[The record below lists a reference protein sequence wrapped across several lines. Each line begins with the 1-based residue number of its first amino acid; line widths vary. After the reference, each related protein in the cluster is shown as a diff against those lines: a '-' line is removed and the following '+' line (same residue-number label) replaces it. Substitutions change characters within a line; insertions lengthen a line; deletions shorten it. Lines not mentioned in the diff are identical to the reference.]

1 MNHSA
6 QHNQG
11 SRFWMTAH
19 RTVLAAAL
27 VTALGGCAW
36 FGSSKVA
43 KPADLGPNVVNLPVR
58 QAWQLSVPA
67 GRDASIKAQ
76 VQGDNVIVASA
87 DGTVVSVNAANGR
100 ENWRGQAGKRLQTGV
115 GADGRHAAVVTTG
128 NELVVLEAGNKL
140 WSKTLSASAFTAP
153 LVAGGRVF
161 VLTADRSVT
170 AFDAQNGARL
180 WTQKREGEPLVL
192 RQQGVLMPYGNTL
205 LAGLSG
211 RLVALNP
218 DNGNIEWEAPLAAP
232 RGTNDVERLVDLVG
246 PASRVG
252 NAVCARAFQASVG
265 CVDANTGR
273 TAWAQTAK
281 GAVGIASDAEYV
293 FGTESNGVVQ
303 AWNLADGEKRWSVD
317 RFQHRKLTAPLVLG
331 RAVVMADESG
341 LVHMLSK
348 QDGSHLNRL
357 NTDGTGVAVAPVVAA
372 DTLVVVTRG
381 GGIYG
386 FRPD

>member
-1 MNHSA
+1 VNHSA
-6 QHNQG
+6 AHSQG
-11 SRFWMTAH
+11 SRFWMTAQ
-19 RTVLAAAL
+19 RTVVAAAM

-36 FGSSKVA
+36 FGSSSA
-43 KPADLGPNVVNLPVR
+43 PKPVDLGPNVVNLPVR
-58 QAWQLSVPA
+58 QAWKLSLPA
-67 GRDASIKAQ
+67 VKDVNIRAQ
-76 VQGDNVIVASA
+76 VQGDSVVVAAA
-87 DGTVVSVNAANGR
+87 DGTVVSVNAATGR
-100 ENWRGQAGKRLQTGV
+100 EDWRGQVGKTLQTGV
-115 GADGRHAAVVTTG
+115 GADGRLAAVVTTG
-128 NELVVLEAGNKL
+128 NELVVLDAGNKL

-161 VLTADRSVT
+161 VLAADRSVS
-170 AFDAQNGARL
+170 AFDAQSGAQL
-180 WTQKREGEPLVL
+180 WTQRREGEPLVL

-218 DNGNIEWEAPLAAP
+218 DTGNVEWEAPLASP

-265 CVDANTGR
+265 CVDANVGR

-293 FGTESNGVVQ
+293 FGTESNGIVQ
-303 AWNLADGEKRWSVD
+303 AWSLADGEKRWSVD

-331 RAVVMADESG
+331 RAVVTADESG

-348 QDGSHLNRL
+348 QDGGHLNRL
-357 NTDGTGVAVAPVVAA
+357 TTDGTGVAVAPVVAA

>member
-6 QHNQG
+6 QQHQG
-11 SRFWMTAH
+11 SRFWMTAQ

-27 VTALGGCAW
+27 ATALGGCAW
-36 FGSSKVA
+36 FGSSKA
-43 KPADLGPNVVNLPVR
+43 PKPADLGPNVVNLPVR
-58 QAWQLSVPA
+58 QAWQLSIPA
-67 GRDASIKAQ
+67 VKDANIRAQ
-76 VQGDNVIVASA
+76 VQGDNVVVASA

-100 ENWRGQAGKRLQTGV
+100 ENWRAQAGKGLQTGV
-115 GADGRHAAVVTTG
+115 GADGRMAAVVTTG
-128 NELVVLEAGNKL
+128 NELVMLDAGSKL

-161 VLTADRSVT
+161 VLTADRAVS
-170 AFDAQNGARL
+170 AFDAQNGTHL
-180 WTQKREGEPLVL
+180 WTQRRDGEPLVL

-211 RLVALNP
+211 RLVAFNP
-218 DNGNIEWEAPLAAP
+218 DNGNVQWEAPLASP

-246 PASRVG
+246 PGARVG
-252 NAVCARAFQASVG
+252 NVICARAFQSSVG
-265 CVDANTGR
+265 CVDANAGR
-273 TAWAQTAK
+273 TGWAQTAK
-281 GAVGIASDAEYV
+281 GAVGIAADAEYV
-293 FGTESNGVVQ
+293 FGAESNGIVQ
-303 AWNLADGEKRWSVD
+303 AWNMADGEKRWSVD

-331 RAVVMADESG
+331 RAVVTADESG
-341 LVHMLSK
+341 LVHLLSK
-348 QDGSHLNRL
+348 KDGSHLNRL
-357 NTDGTGVAVAPVVAA
+357 TTDSTGVAVAPVVAA

>member
-1 MNHSA
+1 MNHNA
-6 QHNQG
+6 QHNPG
-11 SRFWMTAH
+11 SRFWVTAQ

-36 FGSSKVA
+36 FGSGNTP

-58 QAWQLSVPA
+58 QAWKLEIPSVK
-67 GRDASIKAQ
+67 DANMRAQ
-76 VQGDNVIVASA
+76 VQGDNVFVAAA
-87 DGTVVSVNAANGR
+87 DGTVVSINAANGR
-100 ENWRGQAGKRLQTGV
+100 ENWRAQAGSKLQTGV
-115 GADGRHAAVVTTG
+115 GADGRMAAVVTTG
-128 NELVVLEAGNKL
+128 NELVVLDAGTKL
-140 WSKTLSASAFTAP
+140 WSKKLNASAFTAP

-161 VLTADRSVT
+161 VLAADRSVT

-180 WTQKREGEPLVL
+180 WTQKRDGEPLVL
-192 RQQGVLMPYGNTL
+192 RQQGVLMPFGNTL

-211 RLVALNP
+211 RLVAFNP
-218 DNGNIEWEAPLAAP
+218 DNGNVEWEAPLAAP

-252 NAVCARAFQASVG
+252 NVVCARAFQSSVG
-265 CVDANTGR
+265 CVDMNVGR
-273 TAWAQTAK
+273 TGWAQTAK
-281 GAVGIASDAEYV
+281 GAVGIAADAEYV
-293 FGTESNGVVQ
+293 FGTESNGIVQ
-303 AWNLADGEKRWSVD
+303 AWSVSDGAKRWSVD

-331 RAVVMADESG
+331 RAVVTADESG
-341 LVHMLSK
+341 LVHVLSK
-348 QDGSHLNRL
+348 KDGSHLNRL
-357 NTDGTGVAVAPVVAA
+357 TTDGTGVAVAPVVAA

>member
-1 MNHSA
+1 MNHNA
-6 QHNQG
+6 QHNPG
-11 SRFWMTAH
+11 SRFWVTAQ

-36 FGSSKVA
+36 FGSGNTP

-58 QAWQLSVPA
+58 QAWKLEIPSVK
-67 GRDASIKAQ
+67 DANMRAQ
-76 VQGDNVIVASA
+76 VQGDNVFVAAA
-87 DGTVVSVNAANGR
+87 DGTVVSINAANGR
-100 ENWRGQAGKRLQTGV
+100 ENWRAQAGSKLQTGV
-115 GADGRHAAVVTTG
+115 GADGRMAAVVTTS
-128 NELVVLEAGNKL
+128 NELVVLDAGTKL
-140 WSKTLSASAFTAP
+140 WSKKLNASAFTAP

-161 VLTADRSVT
+161 VLAADRSVT

-180 WTQKREGEPLVL
+180 WTQKRDGEPLVL
-192 RQQGVLMPYGNTL
+192 RQQGVLMPFGNTL

-211 RLVALNP
+211 RLVAFNP
-218 DNGNIEWEAPLAAP
+218 DNGNVEWEAPLAAP

-252 NAVCARAFQASVG
+252 NVVCARAFQSSVG
-265 CVDANTGR
+265 CVDMNVGR
-273 TAWAQTAK
+273 TGWAQTAK
-281 GAVGIASDAEYV
+281 GAVGIAADAEYV
-293 FGTESNGVVQ
+293 FGTESNGIVQ
-303 AWNLADGEKRWSVD
+303 AWSVSDGAKRWSVD

-331 RAVVMADESG
+331 RAVVTADESG
-341 LVHMLSK
+341 LVHVLSK
-348 QDGSHLNRL
+348 KDGSHLNRL
-357 NTDGTGVAVAPVVAA
+357 TTDGTGVAVAPVVAA

>member
-6 QHNQG
+6 QNQQG
-11 SRFWMTAH
+11 SRFWMTAQ
-19 RTVLAAAL
+19 RTVLAAAM

-36 FGSSKVA
+36 FGSGSAV

-58 QAWQLSVPA
+58 QAWQLSIPA
-67 GRDASIKAQ
+67 IKNASIRAQ
-76 VQGDNVIVASA
+76 VQGDNVVVAAA
-87 DGTVVSVNAANGR
+87 DGTVVSVNAATGR
-100 ENWRGQAGKRLQTGV
+100 ENWRGQAGKTLQTGV
-115 GADGRHAAVVTTG
+115 GADGQLAAVVTT
-128 NELVVLEAGNKL
+128 NNDLVVFEAGKKL
-140 WSKTLSASAFTAP
+140 WSKTLTASAFTAP
-153 LVAGGRVF
+153 LMAGGRVF
-161 VLTADRSVT
+161 VLTADRSVS
-170 AFDAQNGARL
+170 AFDAQNGAHL

-211 RLVALNP
+211 RLVAFNP
-218 DNGNIEWEAPLAAP
+218 DNGNVQWEAPLASP

-252 NAVCARAFQASVG
+252 NAVCARAFQATVG
-265 CVDANTGR
+265 CVDANVGR
-273 TAWAQTAK
+273 TAWTQTAK
-281 GAVGIASDAEYV
+281 GAVGIATDAEYV
-293 FGTESNGVVQ
+293 FGTESNGIVQ
-303 AWNLADGEKRWSVD
+303 AWSLADGEKRWSVD

-341 LVHMLSK
+341 LVHMLSRK
-348 QDGSHLNRL
+348 DGAHLNRL

>member
-1 MNHSA
+1 MNHNA
-6 QHNQG
+6 QHNPG
-11 SRFWMTAH
+11 SRFWMTAQ

-36 FGSSKVA
+36 FGSGNTP

-58 QAWQLSVPA
+58 QAWKLEIPSVK
-67 GRDASIKAQ
+67 DANMRAQ
-76 VQGDNVIVASA
+76 VQGDNVFVAAA
-87 DGTVVSVNAANGR
+87 DGTVVSINAANGR
-100 ENWRGQAGKRLQTGV
+100 ENWRAQAGSKLQTGV
-115 GADGRHAAVVTTG
+115 GADGRMAAVVTTS
-128 NELVVLEAGNKL
+128 NELVVLDAGTKL
-140 WSKTLSASAFTAP
+140 WSKKLNASAFTAP

-161 VLTADRSVT
+161 VLAADRSVT

-180 WTQKREGEPLVL
+180 WTQKRDGEPLVL
-192 RQQGVLMPYGNTL
+192 RQQGVLMPFGNTL

-211 RLVALNP
+211 RLVAFNP
-218 DNGNIEWEAPLAAP
+218 DNGNVEWEAPLAAP

-252 NAVCARAFQASVG
+252 NVVCARAFQSSVG
-265 CVDANTGR
+265 CVDMNVGR
-273 TAWAQTAK
+273 TGWAQTAK
-281 GAVGIASDAEYV
+281 GAVGIAADAEYV
-293 FGTESNGVVQ
+293 FGTESNGIVQ
-303 AWNLADGEKRWSVD
+303 AWSVSDGAKRWSVD

-331 RAVVMADESG
+331 GAVVTADESG
-341 LVHMLSK
+341 LVHVLSK
-348 QDGSHLNRL
+348 KDGSHLNRL
-357 NTDGTGVAVAPVVAA
+357 TPDGTGVAVAPVVAA

>member
-6 QHNQG
+6 AHSQG
-11 SRFWMTAH
+11 SRFWMTAQ
-19 RTVLAAAL
+19 RTVVAAAM

-36 FGSSKVA
+36 FGSSSA
-43 KPADLGPNVVNLPVR
+43 PKPVDLGPNVVNLPVR
-58 QAWQLSVPA
+58 QAWKLSLPA
-67 GRDASIKAQ
+67 VKDVNIRAQ
-76 VQGDNVIVASA
+76 VQGDSVVVAAA
-87 DGTVVSVNAANGR
+87 DGTVVSVNAATGR
-100 ENWRGQAGKRLQTGV
+100 EDWRGQVGKTLQTGV
-115 GADGRHAAVVTTG
+115 GADGRLAAVVTTG
-128 NELVVLEAGNKL
+128 NELVVLDAGNKL

-161 VLTADRSVT
+161 VLAADRSVS
-170 AFDAQNGARL
+170 AFDAQSGAQL
-180 WTQKREGEPLVL
+180 WTQRREGEPLVL

-218 DNGNIEWEAPLAAP
+218 DTGNVEWEAPLASP

-265 CVDANTGR
+265 CVDANVGR

-293 FGTESNGVVQ
+293 FGTESNGIVQ
-303 AWNLADGEKRWSVD
+303 AWSLADGEKRWSVD

-331 RAVVMADESG
+331 RAVVTADESG

-348 QDGSHLNRL
+348 QDGGHLNRL
-357 NTDGTGVAVAPVVAA
+357 TTDGTGVAVAPVVAA

>member
-1 MNHSA
+1 MNHNA
-6 QHNQG
+6 QHNPG
-11 SRFWMTAH
+11 SRFWVTAQ

-36 FGSSKVA
+36 FGSGNTP

-58 QAWQLSVPA
+58 QAWKLEIPSVK
-67 GRDASIKAQ
+67 DANMRAQ
-76 VQGDNVIVASA
+76 VQGDNVFVAAA
-87 DGTVVSVNAANGR
+87 DGTVVSINAANGR
-100 ENWRGQAGKRLQTGV
+100 ENWRAQAGSKLQTGV
-115 GADGRHAAVVTTG
+115 GADGRMAAVVTTS
-128 NELVVLEAGNKL
+128 NELVVLDAGTKL
-140 WSKTLSASAFTAP
+140 WSKKLNASAFTAP

-161 VLTADRSVT
+161 VLAADRSVT

-180 WTQKREGEPLVL
+180 WTQKRDGEPLVL
-192 RQQGVLMPYGNTL
+192 RQQGVLMPFGNTL

-211 RLVALNP
+211 RLVAFNP
-218 DNGNIEWEAPLAAP
+218 DNGNVEWEAPLAAP

-252 NAVCARAFQASVG
+252 NVVCARAFQSSVG
-265 CVDANTGR
+265 CVDMNVGR
-273 TAWAQTAK
+273 TGWAQTAK
-281 GAVGIASDAEYV
+281 GAAGIAADAEYV
-293 FGTESNGVVQ
+293 FGTESNGIVQ
-303 AWNLADGEKRWSVD
+303 AWSVSDGAKRWSVD

-331 RAVVMADESG
+331 RAVVTADESG
-341 LVHMLSK
+341 LVHVLSK
-348 QDGSHLNRL
+348 KDGSHLNRL
-357 NTDGTGVAVAPVVAA
+357 TTDGTGVAVAPVVAA

>member
-1 MNHSA
+1 MNHNA
-6 QHNQG
+6 QHNPG
-11 SRFWMTAH
+11 SRFWVTAQ

-36 FGSSKVA
+36 FGSGNTP

-58 QAWQLSVPA
+58 QAWKLEIPSVK
-67 GRDASIKAQ
+67 DANMRAQ
-76 VQGDNVIVASA
+76 VQGDNVFVAAA
-87 DGTVVSVNAANGR
+87 DGTVVSINAANGR
-100 ENWRGQAGKRLQTGV
+100 ENWRAQAGSKLQTGV
-115 GADGRHAAVVTTG
+115 GADSRMAAVVTTS
-128 NELVVLEAGNKL
+128 NELVVLDAGTKL
-140 WSKTLSASAFTAP
+140 WSKKLSASAFTAP

-161 VLTADRSVT
+161 VLAADRSVT

-180 WTQKREGEPLVL
+180 WTQKRDGEPLVL
-192 RQQGVLMPYGNTL
+192 RQQGVLMPFGNTL

-211 RLVALNP
+211 RLVAFNP
-218 DNGNIEWEAPLAAP
+218 DNGNVEWEAPLAAP

-252 NAVCARAFQASVG
+252 NVVCARAFQSSVG
-265 CVDANTGR
+265 CVDMNVGR
-273 TAWAQTAK
+273 TGWAQTAK
-281 GAVGIASDAEYV
+281 GAVGIAADAEYV
-293 FGTESNGVVQ
+293 FGTESNGIVQ
-303 AWNLADGEKRWSVD
+303 AWSVSDGAKRWSVD

-331 RAVVMADESG
+331 RAVVTADESG
-341 LVHMLSK
+341 LVHVLSK
-348 QDGSHLNRL
+348 KDGSHLNRL
-357 NTDGTGVAVAPVVAA
+357 TTDGTGVAVAPVVAA

>member
-1 MNHSA
+1 
-6 QHNQG
+6 
-11 SRFWMTAH
+11 MTAQ

-36 FGSSKVA
+36 FGSSNAA
-43 KPADLGPNVVNLPVR
+43 KPADLGANVVNLPVR
-58 QAWQLSVPA
+58 QAWKLDIPSVKE
-67 GRDASIKAQ
+67 ASIQAQ
-76 VQGDNVIVASA
+76 VQGDNVVVAAA
-87 DGTVVSVNAANGR
+87 DGTVVSINAGNGR
-100 ENWRGQAGKRLQTGV
+100 ENWRGQAGQRLQTGV

-140 WSKTLSASAFTAP
+140 WSKTLTASAFTAP

-170 AFDAQNGARL
+170 AFDAENGAQL
-180 WTQKREGEPLVL
+180 WTQKRDGEPLVL

-205 LAGLSG
+205 LAGLAG

-218 DNGNIEWEAPLAAP
+218 DNGNVEWEAPLASP

-265 CVDANTGR
+265 CVDANVGR

-293 FGTESNGVVQ
+293 FGTESNGIVQ

-331 RAVVMADESG
+331 RAVVMADETG
-341 LVHMLSK
+341 LVHLVSK

>member
-1 MNHSA
+1 MNHNA
-6 QHNQG
+6 QHNPG
-11 SRFWMTAH
+11 SRFWVTAQ

-36 FGSSKVA
+36 FGSGNTP

-58 QAWQLSVPA
+58 QAWKLEIPSVKDVNL
-67 GRDASIKAQ
+67 RAQ
-76 VQGDNVIVASA
+76 VQGDNVFVAAA
-87 DGTVVSVNAANGR
+87 DGTVVSINAANGR
-100 ENWRGQAGKRLQTGV
+100 ENWRAQAGSKLQTGV
-115 GADGRHAAVVTTG
+115 GADGRMAAVVTTS
-128 NELVVLEAGNKL
+128 NELVVLDAGSKL
-140 WSKTLSASAFTAP
+140 WSKKLNASAFTAP

-161 VLTADRSVT
+161 VLAADRSVT

-180 WTQKREGEPLVL
+180 WTQKRDGEPLVL
-192 RQQGVLMPYGNTL
+192 RQQGVLMPFGNTL

-211 RLVALNP
+211 RLVAFNP
-218 DNGNIEWEAPLAAP
+218 DNGNVEWEAPLAAP

-252 NAVCARAFQASVG
+252 NVVCARAFQSSVG
-265 CVDANTGR
+265 CVDMNVGR
-273 TAWAQTAK
+273 TGWAQTAK
-281 GAVGIASDAEYV
+281 GAVGIAADAEYV
-293 FGTESNGVVQ
+293 FGTESNGIVQ
-303 AWNLADGEKRWSVD
+303 AWSVSDGAKRWSVD

-331 RAVVMADESG
+331 RAVVTADESG
-341 LVHMLSK
+341 LVHVLSK
-348 QDGSHLNRL
+348 KDGSHLNRL
-357 NTDGTGVAVAPVVAA
+357 TTDGTGVAVAPVVAA

>member
-11 SRFWMTAH
+11 TRFWMTAQ

-36 FGSSKVA
+36 LGSGSAA
-43 KPADLGPNVVNLPVR
+43 KPADLGANVVNLPVR
-58 QAWQLSVPA
+58 QAWTLSIPSVK
-67 GRDASIKAQ
+67 DANITAQ
-76 VQGDNVIVASA
+76 VQGDNVVVAAA
-87 DGTVVSVNAANGR
+87 DGTVVSLNAANGR

-115 GADGRHAAVVTTG
+115 GADAQHAAVVTTG
-128 NELVVLEAGNKL
+128 NELVVLQAGNKL
-140 WSKTLSASAFTAP
+140 WSKTLTAAAFTAP

-161 VLTADRSVT
+161 VLTADRAVT
-170 AFDAQNGARL
+170 AFDAQNGAQL
-180 WTQKREGEPLVL
+180 WTQKRDGEPLVL

-218 DNGNIEWEAPLAAP
+218 DTGNVEWEAPLASP

-246 PASRVG
+246 PASRIG

-265 CVDANTGR
+265 CIDANTGR

-341 LVHMLSK
+341 LVHMLSRK
-348 QDGSHLNRL
+348 DGSHLNRL
-357 NTDGTGVAVAPVVAA
+357 STDGTGVAVAPVVAA

>member
-1 MNHSA
+1 MNHNA
-6 QHNQG
+6 QHNPG
-11 SRFWMTAH
+11 SRFWVTAQ
-19 RTVLAAAL
+19 RTILAAAL

-36 FGSSKVA
+36 FGSGNTP

-58 QAWQLSVPA
+58 QAWKLEIPSVK
-67 GRDASIKAQ
+67 DANMRAQ
-76 VQGDNVIVASA
+76 VQGDNVFVAAA
-87 DGTVVSVNAANGR
+87 DGTVVSINAANGR
-100 ENWRGQAGKRLQTGV
+100 ENWRAQAGSKLQTGV
-115 GADGRHAAVVTTG
+115 GADGRMAAVVTTS
-128 NELVVLEAGNKL
+128 NELVVLDAGTKL
-140 WSKTLSASAFTAP
+140 WSKKLNASAFTAP

-161 VLTADRSVT
+161 VLAADRSVT

-180 WTQKREGEPLVL
+180 WTQKRDGEPLVL
-192 RQQGVLMPYGNTL
+192 RQQGVLMPFGNTL

-211 RLVALNP
+211 RLVAFNP

-252 NAVCARAFQASVG
+252 NVVCARAFQSSVG
-265 CVDANTGR
+265 CVDMNVGR
-273 TAWAQTAK
+273 TGWAQTAK
-281 GAVGIASDAEYV
+281 GAVGIAADAEYV
-293 FGTESNGVVQ
+293 FGTESNGIVQ
-303 AWNLADGEKRWSVD
+303 AWSVSDGAKRWSVD

-331 RAVVMADESG
+331 RAVVTADESG
-341 LVHMLSK
+341 LVHVLSK
-348 QDGSHLNRL
+348 KDGSHLNRL
-357 NTDGTGVAVAPVVAA
+357 TTDGTGVAVAPVVAA

>member
-1 MNHSA
+1 MNHNA
-6 QHNQG
+6 QHNPG
-11 SRFWMTAH
+11 SRFWVTAQ

-36 FGSSKVA
+36 FGSGNTP

-58 QAWQLSVPA
+58 QAWKLEIPSVK
-67 GRDASIKAQ
+67 DANMRAQ
-76 VQGDNVIVASA
+76 VQGDNVFVAAA
-87 DGTVVSVNAANGR
+87 DGTVVSINAANGR
-100 ENWRGQAGKRLQTGV
+100 ENWRAQAGSKLQTGV
-115 GADGRHAAVVTTG
+115 GADGRMAAVVTTS
-128 NELVVLEAGNKL
+128 NELVVLDAGSKL
-140 WSKTLSASAFTAP
+140 WSKKLNASAFTAP

-161 VLTADRSVT
+161 VLAADRSVT

-180 WTQKREGEPLVL
+180 WTQKRDGEPLVL
-192 RQQGVLMPYGNTL
+192 RQQGVLMPFGNTL

-211 RLVALNP
+211 RLVAFNP

-252 NAVCARAFQASVG
+252 NVVCARAFQSSVG
-265 CVDANTGR
+265 CVDMNVGR
-273 TAWAQTAK
+273 TGWAQTAK
-281 GAVGIASDAEYV
+281 GAVGIAADAEYV
-293 FGTESNGVVQ
+293 FGTESNGIVQ
-303 AWNLADGEKRWSVD
+303 AWSVSDGAKRWSVD

-331 RAVVMADESG
+331 RAVVTADESG
-341 LVHMLSK
+341 LVHVLSK
-348 QDGSHLNRL
+348 KDGSHLNRL
-357 NTDGTGVAVAPVVAA
+357 TTDGTGVAVAPVVAA

>member
-1 MNHSA
+1 MNHNA
-6 QHNQG
+6 QHNPG
-11 SRFWMTAH
+11 SRFWVTAQ

-36 FGSSKVA
+36 FGSGNTP

-58 QAWQLSVPA
+58 QAWKLEIPSVK
-67 GRDASIKAQ
+67 DANMRAQ
-76 VQGDNVIVASA
+76 VQGDNVFVAAA
-87 DGTVVSVNAANGR
+87 DGTVVSINAANGR
-100 ENWRGQAGKRLQTGV
+100 ENWRAQAGSKLQTGV
-115 GADGRHAAVVTTG
+115 GADGRMAAVVTTS
-128 NELVVLEAGNKL
+128 NELVVLDAGAKL
-140 WSKTLSASAFTAP
+140 WSKKLNASAFTAP

-161 VLTADRSVT
+161 VLAADRSVT

-180 WTQKREGEPLVL
+180 WTQKRDGEPLVL
-192 RQQGVLMPYGNTL
+192 RQQGVLMPFGNTL

-211 RLVALNP
+211 RLVAFNP
-218 DNGNIEWEAPLAAP
+218 DNGNVEWEAPLAAP

-252 NAVCARAFQASVG
+252 NVVCARAFQSSVG
-265 CVDANTGR
+265 CVDMNVGR
-273 TAWAQTAK
+273 TGWAQTAK
-281 GAVGIASDAEYV
+281 GAVGIAADAEYV
-293 FGTESNGVVQ
+293 FGTESNGIVQ
-303 AWNLADGEKRWSVD
+303 AWSVSDGAKRWSVD

-331 RAVVMADESG
+331 RAVVTADESG
-341 LVHMLSK
+341 LVHVLSK
-348 QDGSHLNRL
+348 KDGSHLNRL
-357 NTDGTGVAVAPVVAA
+357 TTDGTGVAVAPVVAA

>member
-1 MNHSA
+1 MNHNA
-6 QHNQG
+6 QHNPG
-11 SRFWMTAH
+11 SRFWVTAQ

-36 FGSSKVA
+36 FGSGNTP

-58 QAWQLSVPA
+58 QAWKLEIPSVK
-67 GRDASIKAQ
+67 DANMRAQ
-76 VQGDNVIVASA
+76 VQGDNVFVAAA
-87 DGTVVSVNAANGR
+87 DGTVVSINAANGR
-100 ENWRGQAGKRLQTGV
+100 ENWRAQAGSKLQTGV
-115 GADGRHAAVVTTG
+115 GADGRMAAVVTTS
-128 NELVVLEAGNKL
+128 NELVVLDAGTKL
-140 WSKTLSASAFTAP
+140 WSKKLNASAFTAP

-161 VLTADRSVT
+161 VLAADRSVT

-180 WTQKREGEPLVL
+180 WTQKRDGEPLVL
-192 RQQGVLMPYGNTL
+192 RQQGVLMPFGNTL

-211 RLVALNP
+211 RLVAFNP

-252 NAVCARAFQASVG
+252 NVVCARAFQSSVG
-265 CVDANTGR
+265 CVDMNVGR
-273 TAWAQTAK
+273 TGWAQTAK
-281 GAVGIASDAEYV
+281 GAVGIAADAEYV
-293 FGTESNGVVQ
+293 FGTESNGIVQ
-303 AWNLADGEKRWSVD
+303 AWSVSDGAKRWSVD

-331 RAVVMADESG
+331 RAVVTADESG
-341 LVHMLSK
+341 LVHVLSK
-348 QDGSHLNRL
+348 KDGSHLNRL
-357 NTDGTGVAVAPVVAA
+357 TTDGTGVAVAPVVAA

>member
-11 SRFWMTAH
+11 SRFWMTAQ

-43 KPADLGPNVVNLPVR
+43 KPADLGANVVNLPVR
-58 QAWQLSVPA
+58 QAWQLRIPA
-67 GRDASIKAQ
+67 GKDANLYAQ
-76 VQGDNVIVASA
+76 VQGDNVVVASA

-100 ENWRGQAGKRLQTGV
+100 ENWRGQAGKRLQTGA
-115 GADGRHAAVVTTG
+115 GADGRHAAVVTAS

-211 RLVALNP
+211 RMVALNP
-218 DNGNIEWEAPLAAP
+218 DNGNVEWEAPLASP

-273 TAWAQTAK
+273 TA
-281 GAVGIASDAEYV
+281 
-293 FGTESNGVVQ
+293 
-303 AWNLADGEKRWSVD
+303 
-317 RFQHRKLTAPLVLG
+317 
-331 RAVVMADESG
+331 
-341 LVHMLSK
+341 
-348 QDGSHLNRL
+348 
-357 NTDGTGVAVAPVVAA
+357 
-372 DTLVVVTRG
+372 
-381 GGIYG
+381 
-386 FRPD
+386 

>member
-1 MNHSA
+1 MNHNA
-6 QHNQG
+6 QHKQG
-11 SRFWMTAH
+11 ARFWMTAQ

-27 VTALGGCAW
+27 VTTLGGCAW
-36 FGSSKVA
+36 FGSSKMA
-43 KPADLGPNVVNLPVR
+43 KPADLGPNVVNFPVR
-58 QAWQLSVPA
+58 QAWKLSVPP
-67 GRDASIKAQ
+67 GKDLNLRAQ
-76 VQGDNVIVASA
+76 VQGDNVVVAGS
-87 DGTVVSVNAANGR
+87 DGTIVSINAANGR
-100 ENWRGQAGKRLQTGV
+100 ENWRGQAGKKLLTAV
-115 GADGRHAAVVTTG
+115 GADGRWAAAVTTA
-128 NELVVLEAGNKL
+128 NELVMLEAGNKL
-140 WSKTLSASAFTAP
+140 WTKPLSAAAYTAP

-161 VLTADRSVT
+161 VLTADRAVT
-170 AFDAQNGARL
+170 AFDAQNGAHL
-180 WTQKREGEPLVL
+180 WTQRREGEPLVL

-218 DNGNIEWEAPLAAP
+218 DNGNIEWEAPLASP

-246 PASRVG
+246 PASRVA

-265 CVDANTGR
+265 CVDANSGR

-293 FGTESNGVVQ
+293 FGTESNGIVQ
-303 AWNLADGEKRWSVD
+303 SWNLADGEKRWSVD

-331 RAVVMADESG
+331 RAVVTADESG
-341 LVHMLSK
+341 WVHMLSK
-348 QDGSHLNRL
+348 RDGSHLNRL
-357 NTDGTGVAVAPVVAA
+357 NTDGSGVSAAPVVAA

-381 GGIYG
+381 GGVYG

>member
-1 MNHSA
+1 MNHNA
-6 QHNQG
+6 QHNPG
-11 SRFWMTAH
+11 SRFWVTAQ

-36 FGSSKVA
+36 FGSGNTP

-58 QAWQLSVPA
+58 QAWKLEIPSVKDVNL
-67 GRDASIKAQ
+67 RAQ
-76 VQGDNVIVASA
+76 VQGDNVFVAAA
-87 DGTVVSVNAANGR
+87 DGTVVSINAANGR
-100 ENWRGQAGKRLQTGV
+100 ENWRAQAGSKLQTGV
-115 GADGRHAAVVTTG
+115 GADGRMAAVVTTS
-128 NELVVLEAGNKL
+128 NELVVLDAGAKL
-140 WSKTLSASAFTAP
+140 WSKKLNASAFTAP

-161 VLTADRSVT
+161 VLAADRSVT

-180 WTQKREGEPLVL
+180 WTQKRDGEPLVL
-192 RQQGVLMPYGNTL
+192 RQQGVLMPFGNTL

-211 RLVALNP
+211 RLVAFNP
-218 DNGNIEWEAPLAAP
+218 DNGNVEWEAPLAAP

-252 NAVCARAFQASVG
+252 NVVCARAFQSSVG
-265 CVDANTGR
+265 CVDMNVGR
-273 TAWAQTAK
+273 TGWAQTAK
-281 GAVGIASDAEYV
+281 GAVGIAADAEYV
-293 FGTESNGVVQ
+293 FGTESNGIVQ
-303 AWNLADGEKRWSVD
+303 AWSVSDGAKRWSVD

-331 RAVVMADESG
+331 RAVVTADESG
-341 LVHMLSK
+341 LVHVLSK
-348 QDGSHLNRL
+348 KDGSHLNRL
-357 NTDGTGVAVAPVVAA
+357 TTDGTGVAVAPVVAA